1 MTTDDTPPPVPG
13 LPLSIA
19 QQGLWYLAR
28 LDEAASAAYNMV
40 FPFAAA
46 RAIDRALLARTLEA
60 LQRRHEILRASVQ
73 MRDDGPRL
81 VIADA
86 GAAPVIVVAEVAD
99 ELEGFAQDETAR
111 PFDLACAP
119 LVRASVVRADD
130 GAEGLVLTLP
140 HIVFDGPSAA
150 FLFEEMTAVSAQLAR
165 GAPTP
170 LEPAPAHCAAFVQH
184 EQAWVASAEGQGVLE
199 AALARL
205 AALPA
210 RIALPRHAPPI
221 PGQLVYRTAVLEFLV
236 DAGLAE
242 QLAAAARDAR
252 ATPAAVYAGA
262 FELLLWHLSGQ
273 RDFAITLPVMHRHV
287 PGCERALG
295 YLTNLGVLRATIDGD
310 ATLED
315 FLGEV
320 TDALFEML
328 EAREL
333 PFPLLAQRVKRD
345 RRDPQPPLMQ
355 VGFNHEVAQAGATRL
370 GDCALRPLEVPPLW
384 AKNELKLD
392 VLETADGARCW
403 LVVDRDGWDDETV
416 DAMAMHYLE
425 LLAAI
430 AGHPERRL
438 ADLPALALADGTRG
452 QV

>member
-1 MTTDDTPPPVPG
+1 MTTDDTPPAMLE

-40 FPFAAA
+40 FTFAAA
-46 RAIDRALLARTLEA
+46 QAIDRPLLARTLEV

-73 MRDDGPRL
+73 LRDDGPRL

-86 GAAPVIVVAEVAD
+86 GTVPPIALAEVAD
-99 ELEGFAQDETAR
+99 DLEGFAQDETAR
-111 PFDLACAP
+111 AFDLACAP
-119 LVRASVVRADD
+119 LVRATIVRAD
-130 GAEGLVLTLP
+130 GGGEGLVLTLP
-140 HIVFDGPSAA
+140 HIVFDGPSAN
-150 FLFEEMTAVSAQLAR
+150 FLFEELTTVSAELAR
-165 GAPTP
+165 GGASAP
-170 LEPAPAHCAAFVQH
+170 EPAPAHCAAFVQH
-184 EQAWVASAEGQGVLE
+184 EQAWVTSAEGHGVLE

-210 RIALPRHAPPI
+210 RIALPRRAPPA
-221 PGQLVYRTAVLEFLV
+221 PGQLVYRTAVLEFFV
-236 DAGLAE
+236 DTGLAE
-242 QLAAAARDAR
+242 RLAATARDAR

-262 FELLLWHLSGQ
+262 FELLIWHLSGQ
-273 RDFAITLPVMHRHV
+273 RDFAITLPVMHRNA

-295 YLTNLGVLRATIDGD
+295 YLTNLGALRAAIDAD
-310 ATLED
+310 SRIED

-333 PFPLLAQRVKRD
+333 PFPLLAQRLKRD
-345 RRDPQPPLMQ
+345 RRDPQSPLMQ
-355 VGFNHEVAQAGATRL
+355 VGFNHEVARAGATRL
-370 GDCALRPLEVPPLW
+370 GDCALQPLEVPLLW

-392 VLETADGARCW
+392 VLETAEGARCW
-403 LVVDRDGWDDETV
+403 LVVDRDGWDDDTV

-430 AGHPERRL
+430 AEDPGRRL
-438 ADLPALALADGTRG
+438 SDLPPIAR
-452 QV
+452 